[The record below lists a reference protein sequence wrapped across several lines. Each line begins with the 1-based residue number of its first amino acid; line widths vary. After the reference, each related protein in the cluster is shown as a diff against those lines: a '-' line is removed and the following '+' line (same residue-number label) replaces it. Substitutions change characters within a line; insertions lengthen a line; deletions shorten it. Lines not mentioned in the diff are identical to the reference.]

1 MRVGQRIALF
11 GFLCLFS
18 LQSNGQNSI
27 VLNVIG
33 GGETLPFASVEIAAL
48 ELQEVCDNNGQL
60 VINDIDFKRSYDLSI
75 RYLGYQPL
83 DTTFVVGKRD
93 TEITFDLQEIPFE
106 LSEMVVSGTRT
117 NKRRLESAVAVHV
130 IDGQTFEMTNSGTL
144 AEGMCF
150 QPGLRVETDC
160 QTCNYTQ
167 LRMNGLA
174 GSYTQVLIDSRPIF
188 SSIMSLYSL
197 EQIPAS
203 QIERVEVVRGGP
215 YSEVFV
221 PYSLS

>member
-27 VLNVIG
+27 VLNVNG

-83 DTTFVVGKRD
+83 DTTF
-93 TEITFDLQEIPFE
+93 
-106 LSEMVVSGTRT
+106 MV
-117 NKRRLESAVAVHV
+117 L
-130 IDGQTFEMTNSGTL
+130 L
-144 AEGMCF
+144 
-150 QPGLRVETDC
+150 L
-160 QTCNYTQ
+160 
-167 LRMNGLA
+167 
-174 GSYTQVLIDSRPIF
+174 F
-188 SSIMSLYSL
+188 S
-197 EQIPAS
+197 
-203 QIERVEVVRGGP
+203 
-215 YSEVFV
+215 
-221 PYSLS
+221 